1 MTADARADQN
11 RADAGLEKIFGLI
24 GPQGVKGRT
33 PGVQADQ
40 RRKQNQALADHGFAR
55 F

>member
-1 MTADARADQN
+1 MTADARADEH
-11 RADAGLEKIFGLI
+11 RADACLEEIFAFLR
-24 GPQGVKGRT
+24 QQAVART

-40 RRKQNQALADHGFAR
+40 RREQNQALADHGFAS